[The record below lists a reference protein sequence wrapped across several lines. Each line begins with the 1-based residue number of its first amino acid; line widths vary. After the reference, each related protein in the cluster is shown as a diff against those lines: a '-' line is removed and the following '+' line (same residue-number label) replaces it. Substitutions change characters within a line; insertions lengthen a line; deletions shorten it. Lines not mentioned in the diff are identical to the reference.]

1 MINGSEECREGFW
14 PRAEG
19 YHRKTQ
25 PTSTWYRGGR
35 FLRGTDILPSFSF
48 YPMMSFDCLSTGHY
62 PHIAHKGQLPRPRAE
77 WRMDLEG
84 QTESI
89 RHTGIKWENVLR
101 TRNTHSSDDI
111 AIVVVC
117 LLRAYYMP
125 GIRVFLYGIFYSLQK
140 SYELGTV
147 IFISK
152 VKKWDLQRWY
162 HLAKVTSTKAGIRTK
177 SVGPQVSHSLSLL
190 YHKVYVRFE

>member
-1 MINGSEECREGFW
+1 
-14 PRAEG
+14 
-19 YHRKTQ
+19 
-25 PTSTWYRGGR
+25 
-35 FLRGTDILPSFSF
+35 
-48 YPMMSFDCLSTGHY
+48 
-62 PHIAHKGQLPRPRAE
+62 
-77 WRMDLEG
+77 MDLEG

-152 VKKWDLQRWY
+152 VKK
-162 HLAKVTSTKAGIRTK
+162 
-177 SVGPQVSHSLSLL
+177 
-190 YHKVYVRFE
+190 